1 MTTRNPTDWMW
12 AQACDMIDQ
21 AERMHRQFFRLAAPS
36 QARTIWEPPVDI
48 FEDDAEVV
56 IVVALPGVAADS
68 IVVTTEYGEIIVRAE
83 GRLPSPARA
92 GWCGGSRFPMA
103 TSSGA
108 CTCRGVGRRRD
119 ARNAER
125 LPDPAAAQD
134 RKDGMTM
141 NNQTSSSDTPISAD
155 AGVAAEAVAG
165 ADARARGARP
175 RHARCPTM
183 S

>member
-83 GRLPSPARA
+83 GRRPFA
-92 GWCGGSRFPMA
+92 GP
-103 TSSGA
+103 
-108 CTCRGVGRRRD
+108 RRMVR
-119 ARNAER
+119 RLEIPYGYFERRVR
-125 LPDPAAAQD
+125 LPEGSVAAATREMQNGCLILRL
-134 RKDGMTM
+134 RKTGRT
-141 NNQTSSSDTPISAD
+141 
-155 AGVAAEAVAG
+155 E
-165 ADARARGARP
+165 
-175 RHARCPTM
+175 
-183 S
+183 